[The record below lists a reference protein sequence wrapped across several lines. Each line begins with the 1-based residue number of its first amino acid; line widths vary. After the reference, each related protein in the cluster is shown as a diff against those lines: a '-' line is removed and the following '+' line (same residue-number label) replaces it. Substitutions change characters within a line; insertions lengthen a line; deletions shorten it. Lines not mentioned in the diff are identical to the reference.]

1 MERSDDFDEY
11 DSPGA
16 RKFADAARRH
26 FGDKIPE
33 SAIKGVIMNLKD
45 DVILSVLGMYID
57 EDQLFQLT
65 VDRLL
70 EVAVYLI
77 YQVRSAERWEAEV
90 EKQIAASGMEPDEY
104 WGGLDYEFNQMNP

>member
-1 MERSDDFDEY
+1 MENSTDFNAY

-16 RKFADAARRH
+16 RQFADAARKH
-26 FGDKIPE
+26 FGDNIKE
-33 SAIKGVIMNLKD
+33 SAILGVIENLKD
-45 DVILSVLGMYID
+45 DVALSALGMYID
-57 EDQLFQLT
+57 EDKKFQLT

-77 YQVRSAERWEAEV
+77 YEVRSYARWEAEV